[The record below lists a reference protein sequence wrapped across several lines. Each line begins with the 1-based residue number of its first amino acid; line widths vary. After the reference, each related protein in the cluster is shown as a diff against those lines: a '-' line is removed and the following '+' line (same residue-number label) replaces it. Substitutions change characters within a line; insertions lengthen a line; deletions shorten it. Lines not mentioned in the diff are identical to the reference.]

1 MAASLA
7 VAREWQDE
15 VPARWTD
22 DPEPWEDGTDAGD
35 ATEEDHPEPSP
46 PSAPQRPP
54 KRTAAER
61 DALAL
66 AYLRRPQIVKFDTSR
81 HRWREAV
88 CKALGVECGGDG
100 GGGAARWR
108 QRRWAARWR
117 RGTGTPWIRRWKSRA
132 PDVAAEVIA
141 VYVGFV
147 RDVVQARLS
156 RVCAEFGSA
165 AMAGGLLFQREPSF
179 RCHTPSPRPTG
190 RPHTDAD
197 YGHQSAELNVWV
209 PVTRASGANSL
220 YAESAP
226 GEGDYAAFDVDYG
239 DAVFFW
245 GNQCRHYT
253 VANDSGAARVS
264 IDCRVLPRS
273 TTRTKRK
280 DGGATAFHASAPST
294 VASVQSHSARG
305 LGRDRGAG
313 SVGSPSE

>member
-1 MAASLA
+1 MY
-7 VAREWQDE
+7 E
-15 VPARWTD
+15 VVKV
-22 DPEPWEDGTDAGD
+22 GVDA
-35 ATEEDHPEPSP
+35 
-46 PSAPQRPP
+46 PSATTATTEDRFYFVVD
-54 KRTAAER
+54 KAINWDGSATAARSTSSSSLTDNGLNAVEA
-61 DALAL
+61 DWLSKL
-66 AYLRRPQIVKFDTSR
+66 GDSVTVSQLIGLQTIVKFDTSR

-88 CKALGVECGGDG
+88 CKVLGVECGGDG
-100 GGGAARWR
+100 GAAALAALAPAPLGAGSRGGA
-108 QRRWAARWR
+108 

-147 RDVVQARLS
+147 RDVVQARLA
-156 RVCAEFGSA
+156 RVCAEFGSS

-226 GEGDYAAFDVDYG
+226 GAGDYAAFDVDYG

-264 IDCRVLPRS
+264 IDCRVLPRALHDPDE
-273 TTRTKRK
+273 KRK
-280 DGGATAFHASAPST
+280 DGGCLLYT
-294 VASVQSHSARG
+294 
-305 LGRDRGAG
+305 
-313 SVGSPSE
+313 SPSPRD

>member
-1 MAASLA
+1 MASLA

-22 DPEPWEDGTDAGD
+22 NPEPWEDETDAGD

-88 CKALGVECGGDG
+88 CKVLGVECGGDG
-100 GGGAARWR
+100 GAAALAALAPAPLGAGSRGGA
-108 QRRWAARWR
+108 

-147 RDVVQARLS
+147 RDVVHRAGQESEIPNFKGSFLGRFPLVSADFWTSDHLS
-156 RVCAEFGSA
+156 ERSRSVNAFIG
-165 AMAGGLLFQREPSF
+165 
-179 RCHTPSPRPTG
+179 
-190 RPHTDAD
+190 
-197 YGHQSAELNVWV
+197 
-209 PVTRASGANSL
+209 TRARGTL
-220 YAESAP
+220 
-226 GEGDYAAFDVDYG
+226 
-239 DAVFFW
+239 
-245 GNQCRHYT
+245 T
-253 VANDSGAARVS
+253 
-264 IDCRVLPRS
+264 L
-273 TTRTKRK
+273 KR
-280 DGGATAFHASAPST
+280 
-294 VASVQSHSARG
+294 R
-305 LGRDRGAG
+305 
-313 SVGSPSE
+313 

>member
-1 MAASLA
+1 M
-7 VAREWQDE
+7 
-15 VPARWTD
+15 
-22 DPEPWEDGTDAGD
+22 
-35 ATEEDHPEPSP
+35 
-46 PSAPQRPP
+46 
-54 KRTAAER
+54 
-61 DALAL
+61 
-66 AYLRRPQIVKFDTSR
+66 
-81 HRWREAV
+81 
-88 CKALGVECGGDG
+88 CKVLGVECGGDG
-100 GGGAARWR
+100 GAAALAALAPAPLGAGSRGGA
-108 QRRWAARWR
+108 

-147 RDVVQARLS
+147 RDVVQARLA
-156 RVCAEFGSA
+156 RVCAEFGSS

-226 GEGDYAAFDVDYG
+226 GAGDYAAFDVDYG

-264 IDCRVLPRS
+264 IDCRVLPRALHDPDE
-273 TTRTKRK
+273 KRK
-280 DGGATAFHASAPST
+280 DGGAKTAFHVGGYYAALLPS
-294 VASVQSHSARG
+294 
-305 LGRDRGAG
+305 GAIDDAVNRPKG
-313 SVGSPSE
+313 YGCLFTPYE